1 MPYTLVK
8 FFLWGLLM
16 ALAGGVVGWLLR
28 SLKSRVEV
36 AAARATTVDEP
47 ELERLRGRVAN
58 LEPVVAERDRLRIKL
73 ADVRGSS
80 AGALGF
86 SAPVEPSIVPTD
98 EQLPDEALADDLP
111 LGASGILGFGDV
123 ESAADDTAPEPEPDP
138 EPVLDLDAAA
148 VVLGKRIELD
158 DLTVVEG
165 IGPKIAELCSGIS
178 VSTWRALGATD
189 VDVLQSMLDA
199 AGSRFQMHK
208 PATWP
213 RQAQMLADGEWD
225 AFKQLTDELGGRA

>member
-1 MPYTLVK
+1 
-8 FFLWGLLM
+8 M
-16 ALAGGVVGWLLR
+16 ALAGGVIGWLLR
-28 SLKSRVEV
+28 SLKSRAEV
-36 AAARATTVDEP
+36 AAVRSTTVDQS

-86 SAPVEPSIVPTD
+86 SSPVETSIVPAD
-98 EQLPDEALADDLP
+98 EPPLADVAGDDLAIE
-111 LGASGILGFGDV
+111 ASGIAGV
-123 ESAADDTAPEPEPDP
+123 ADADTRPDEPAREPAPEREPGPAP

-148 VVLGKRIELD
+148 GVLGKRIKVD

-165 IGPKIAELCSGIS
+165 IGPKIAELCSGIG
-178 VSTWRALGATD
+178 VATWRALGATD
-189 VDVLQSMLDA
+189 VETLQSMLDA

-208 PATWP
+208 PASWP
-213 RQAQMLADGEWD
+213 RQAQLLAEGDWD
-225 AFKQLTDELGGRA
+225 EFKRLTDELSGGA